1 MAIPNN
7 MKDKL
12 TIPVIGAPLF
22 LVSGP
27 DLVIAQCKAGIVGSF
42 PALNARP
49 QHVLDE
55 WIVRIK
61 KELAE
66 YQEQNPDA
74 KVAPFAVNQI
84 CHASN
89 DRLMQDM
96 ETCVK
101 HEVPIIITS
110 LRPPSEVVEAAH
122 SYGGLVFH
130 DVINVRHAQ
139 KAAEQGVDGLILVCA
154 GAGGHAGALSP
165 FALVREVQEWFD
177 GTVILSGSIGDG
189 HSVASAIAL
198 GADFAY
204 LGTRFIATEEANADQ
219 EYKKMLEESA
229 ASDIVYSSLFTG
241 VLGNYLKPSI
251 KQTILEDY
259 VREYY
264 EENDKNTC
272 ILIIITLTS
281 INDTIQKTI
290 RQLWEKF
297 NEYVILFDIPNLLI
311 NILEHKYVPEHIKLT
326 HEKKEEVYNQYNILD
341 DKQVPQISAF
351 DPVAKCILL
360 KPGEMCKINRFNK
373 ISFNSEL
380 DY

>member
-1 MAIPNN
+1 MPIPKHI
-7 MKDKL
+7 KDN
-12 TIPVIGAPLF
+12 ISMPVIGAPLF

-27 DLVIAQCKAGIVGSF
+27 DLVIAQCKAGIIGSF

-49 QHVLDE
+49 QHVLEE

-61 KELAE
+61 SELSQ
-66 YQEQNPDA
+66 YQEENPDA

-84 CHASN
+84 CHGSN

-110 LRPPSEVVEAAH
+110 LRPPAEVVEAAH

-130 DVINVRHAQ
+130 DVISVRHAK

-165 FALVREVQEWFD
+165 FALLREVKEWFD
-177 GTVILSGSIGDG
+177 GTIILSGSIGDG
-189 HSVASAIAL
+189 HAVASAIAL

-204 LGTRFIATEEANADQ
+204 LGTRFIATKEANADS

-229 ASDIVYSSLFTG
+229 AADIVYSSLFTG

-251 KQTILEDY
+251 KNAGLDPD
-259 VREYY
+259 
-264 EENDKNTC
+264 NLPDADKSAINFGSGGNTD
-272 ILIIITLTS
+272 S
-281 INDTIQKTI
+281 KA
-290 RQLWEKF
+290 WK
-297 NEYVILFDIPNLLI
+297 DIWGSGQGI
-311 NILEHKYVPEHIKLT
+311 GGIKDSPSVAELVGRI
-326 HEKKEEVYNQYNILD
+326 ESEYNI
-341 DKQVPQISAF
+341 AF
-351 DPVAKCILL
+351 NDFKAKI
-360 KPGEMCKINRFNK
+360 E
-373 ISFNSEL
+373 S
-380 DY
+380 